1 MKVALIS
8 LSTPT
13 VYNQGAASALPYHL
27 LKYRAEN
34 IQVEIWSF
42 NINHIKLADIP
53 QIETE
58 LNVKVHLLKLPIWI
72 SLVGSLLGKLLR
84 IILKY
89 PFLYYLSIPD
99 EYRREIKSKSFDFI
113 WIYGEELANL
123 ATLFEDKQIVITTPD
138 CEAMYYYRVLALQKV
153 CTKWSS
159 LIRCMMMYAK
169 YVSMVQKFPIGSKIK
184 YHLVGLE
191 DRNFLLNLNPNL
203 QTRFIYHPHYEVSYN
218 KKIVFSS
225 PKIKILIVGRYDFYM
240 KDACDEAFDVFIA
253 HPELSIFYQI
263 TFLGKGWESWTVK
276 LQNVNYSV
284 NHISFVP
291 DYIKEI
297 QKYDIQL
304 TPITVGT
311 GTKGKVLDAIA
322 NGLLVVGTLRAL
334 ENIAVEN
341 NSSCICYESKHQL
354 YDLLCHIP
362 NNVKYYELIAS
373 RGRNIVLEKH
383 GCRHISKEFFSLFSI

>member
-1 MKVALIS
+1 M
-8 LSTPT
+8 STPT

-34 IQVEIWSF
+34 IEVEIWSF